1 MKNEKP
7 VKSEAISVLEFSKRM
22 GIAYST
28 ARRCVLR
35 NRVTSTGTGRGRRVD
50 WPKAKAEFHE
60 NRDESKVRKKKP
72 RKQKNKK
79 AAANSSAKDFD
90 LFQARAEKETYLA
103 KLRELE
109 FLEKSGQLVD
119 GKVVEDKLFERSR
132 QIRDALLNIPD
143 RISSILFAEL
153 LKILIEAGFDE
164 SVTNKVKNELAA
176 NGCYDI
182 VLREID
188 RVIED
193 LTKSWK
199 L

>member
-7 VKSEAISVLEFSKRM
+7 AKSESISINEFSKRM

-35 NRVTSTGTGRGRRVD
+35 GRVSSTGTGREIRIS
-50 WPKAKAEFHE
+50 WPAARDEFYKK
-60 NRDESKVRKKKP
+60 RDESKIPKNKPRKKKAT
-72 RKQKNKK
+72 KASNENADEYNKFD
-79 AAANSSAKDFD
+79 SQAK
-90 LFQARAEKETYLA
+90 KEFFLA

-119 GKVVEDKLFERSR
+119 GQLIGDKLFERSR
-132 QIRDALLNIPD
+132 QVRDALLNIPD
-143 RISSILFAEL
+143 RISSILFAEV
-153 LKILIEAGFDE
+153 LKVLVEANFDE
-164 SVTNKVKNELAA
+164 SVTKKVKSELNAA
-176 NGCYDI
+176 RCYDI
-182 VLREID
+182 ILHEIE

-193 LTKSWK
+193 LTRSWK